1 MMVAVRTPL
10 RVGLFGGG
18 TDYPA
23 YFRREPGA
31 VIGFTIDKYVYLSA
45 LR

>member
-1 MMVAVRTPL
+1 MMVAVRTPTL

-18 TDYPA
+18 TGYPG

-31 VIGFTIDKYVYLSA
+31 VLGFTIDK
-45 LR
+45 